1 MRHELVQRIV
11 LAYAA
16 QEKIPYV
23 DYHTPMA
30 EPDGGMIAAY
40 TGDGVHPTEAGYD
53 VMEAIVQPVIG
64 AALKHTG
71 SKRHK

>member
-1 MRHELVQRIV
+1 
-11 LAYAA
+11 
-16 QEKIPYV
+16 
-23 DYHTPMA
+23 MA